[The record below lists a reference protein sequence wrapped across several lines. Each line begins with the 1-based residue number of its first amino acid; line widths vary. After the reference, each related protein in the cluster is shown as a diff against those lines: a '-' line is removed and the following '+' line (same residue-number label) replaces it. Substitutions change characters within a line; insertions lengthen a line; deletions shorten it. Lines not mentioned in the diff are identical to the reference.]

1 LKSEIAK
8 YEDQIAATF
17 SNPEKE
23 DQQDRRTREALLKNK
38 RKNVLGES
46 KLESYVA
53 AKKDFDELR
62 RKQLP
67 RLTSALSMSENGRV
81 APETYVL
88 VRGNAHSKGDKVRPG
103 YPSVLGFRDPII
115 PSAPEGIDSSGR
127 RMVLANWMTSP
138 ENPLTARVIANRIW
152 YFHFGRGIVRSP
164 SNFGQNG
171 DQPTHPKLLDYL
183 AAKMIEQSWSLKEF
197 HKTLMLSKTYQ
208 MSSAANENA
217 LLRDPTNNLFWR
229 FEMRRLTAEEV
240 RDSIIN
246 ASGKLNLKMGGPSIY
261 TDIPDEVRATASRP
275 DHAWG
280 HSSEEERLRRSVY
293 VYIKRSLNEPMLK
306 AFDSADTDSTCAVR
320 FATTV
325 PTQSLTMMNSRFVN
339 EKATAFADRLRAEAG
354 KNREEQVRLGL
365 TIVTSRLP
373 SAQEIQDGLA
383 MLDEIQDEA
392 ELSEKEALD
401 RFCLMALNL
410 NEFIYLD

>member
-1 LKSEIAK
+1 
-8 YEDQIAATF
+8 
-17 SNPEKE
+17 
-23 DQQDRRTREALLKNK
+23 
-38 RKNVLGES
+38 
-46 KLESYVA
+46 
-53 AKKDFDELR
+53 
-62 RKQLP
+62 
-67 RLTSALSMSENGRV
+67 
-81 APETYVL
+81 
-88 VRGNAHSKGDKVRPG
+88 
-103 YPSVLGFRDPII
+103 
-115 PSAPEGIDSSGR
+115 
-127 RMVLANWMTSP
+127 
-138 ENPLTARVIANRIW
+138 
-152 YFHFGRGIVRSP
+152 
-164 SNFGQNG
+164 
-171 DQPTHPKLLDYL
+171 
-183 AAKMIEQSWSLKEF
+183 
-197 HKTLMLSKTYQ
+197 MLSKTYQ
-208 MSSAANENA
+208 MSSAANEKA
-217 LLRDPTNNLFWR
+217 LVQDPTNDLFWR

-246 ASGKLNLKMGGPSIY
+246 ATGKLNLKMGGPSIY

-280 HSSEEERLRRSVY
+280 HSPEEERLRRSVY

-339 EKATAFADRLRAEAG
+339 EKAIAFADRLRSEAG
-354 KNREEQVRLGL
+354 KNREEQIRLGL

-383 MLDEIQDEA
+383 MLNEIRDEA
-392 ELSEKEALD
+392 GLSEKEALD